1 MRFLLLALLA
11 SFGLF
16 PSFSMAD
23 SKLDAVDGNQ
33 IQEPTL
39 KDYARAN
46 RVPGFS
52 EITDVVDQN
61 GEAVAAR

>member
-1 MRFLLLALLA
+1 
-11 SFGLF
+11 
-16 PSFSMAD
+16 MAD